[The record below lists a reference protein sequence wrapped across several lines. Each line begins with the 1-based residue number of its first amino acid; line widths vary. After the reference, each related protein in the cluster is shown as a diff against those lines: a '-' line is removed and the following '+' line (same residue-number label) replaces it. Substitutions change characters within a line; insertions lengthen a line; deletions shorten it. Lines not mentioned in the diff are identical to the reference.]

1 MLVVLIHGYNNSF
14 CEAAKDFA
22 ELRARI
28 RGIDGNHDHLYL
40 EVYWDGLYRG
50 PYTAP
55 LPALYWYDSRA
66 YSLIA
71 GQVGLR
77 RLLNDLRLRL
87 PENTAV
93 RLITHSRGAGVVVGA
108 LADANYDPEIEVPA
122 HESPRWQ
129 IDTDLGIALLAPA
142 VDSTDIIGHLSPEQF
157 ESDAKILVGFNA
169 ADPVL
174 NKIIH
179 RPEKFG
185 ATRLGV
191 KTDDFCRTAS
201 FMNQVDPDL
210 FRALNFGEAI
220 EHGFGYYMKQQ
231 QLIPMLE
238 ALEIIGSS
246 DIQPDWITCR

>member
-55 LPALYWYDSRA
+55 LPVAYWYDSRA

-77 RLLNDLRLRL
+77 RLLNDLQPRI

-108 LADANYDPEIEVPA
+108 LADAEYDSEIKVPD
-122 HESPRWQ
+122 HESPHWYRNL
-129 IDTDLGIALLAPA
+129 DLGIALIAPA
-142 VDSTDIIGHLSPEQF
+142 VDSTDIVDHLSPEEF
-157 ESDAKILVGFNA
+157 ESDTTILVGFNA

-174 NKIIH
+174 NKIIN
-179 RPEKFG
+179 RPDRFG

-191 KTDDFCRTAS
+191 KKDDFCRTAL
-201 FMNQVDPDL
+201 FMNQLDPDL
-210 FRALNFGEAI
+210 FQALDFGEAVQ
-220 EHGFGYYMKQQ
+220 HGFGYYMNHQ
-231 QLIPMLE
+231 QLVTLLE
-238 ALEIIGSS
+238 ALEITDDSC
-246 DIQPDWITCR
+246 IQPDWIACP